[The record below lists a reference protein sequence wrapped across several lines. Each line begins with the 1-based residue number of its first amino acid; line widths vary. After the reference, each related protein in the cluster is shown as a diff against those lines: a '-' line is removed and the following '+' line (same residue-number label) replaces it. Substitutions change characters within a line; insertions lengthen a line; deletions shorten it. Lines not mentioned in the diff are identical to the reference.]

1 MGNRTGIVALATL
14 VGCLL
19 LPVRGFAQSR
29 PAAGA
34 GDSRVTVFVKGGFGG
49 ELDGEIR
56 EVDDEGEEPSEPNEL
71 DDADMEMTQ
80 GLGAEFAHAVQE
92 NVLVGGRLSL
102 NWVNT
107 DPLDDDDIDRSML
120 LNVDIVPRG
129 RLPLSGVP
137 IDLYLAVPVGL
148 TVNFPNDDLD
158 ADFFLGETEFGTGVS
173 WNLSVLGGATYWFG
187 SSVGIFAET
196 GWYHQRV
203 VFPLETTSNFTDETV
218 EEIYSGVFNQF
229 AALIGIQF
237 GL

>member
-1 MGNRTGIVALATL
+1 MGNRTGMVALAIL
-14 VGCLL
+14 VGSLL
-19 LPVRGFAQSR
+19 LPVGGFAQSR
-29 PAAGA
+29 PGAGA
-34 GDSRVTVFVKGGFGG
+34 GDSRVSVFGKGGFGG

-56 EVDDEGEEPSEPNEL
+56 EVDDEDETSEPNEL

-80 GLGAEFAHAVQE
+80 GVGAEFAYAVQE

-107 DPLDDDDIDRSML
+107 DELDDQDIDPSRL
-120 LNVDIVPRG
+120 LNIDVVPRG
-129 RLPLSGVP
+129 RLPLSGAP

-158 ADFFLGETEFGTGVS
+158 SDFFLAETEFGTGVS

-187 SSVGIFAET
+187 SSVGIFAEA

-229 AALIGIQF
+229 AATLGVQF